1 MSSNFAGKRLEM
13 IKGIQILGMLVGFY
27 LSAQSILN
35 YKLGNYG
42 SKRTLFLVGI
52 WSVMIVLFFNPSLS
66 LMILPILTTKDMI
79 MTVLVLGILFSFI
92 LITQLYQQLSIINK
106 KLTQLAQSYAINE
119 YLDNEGTR
127 S

>member
-1 MSSNFAGKRLEM
+1 VGKLLEM

-27 LSAQSILN
+27 LAAQSILN
-35 YKLGNYG
+35 YRLGNYG
-42 SKRTLFLVGI
+42 SKRTLFLVGV

-92 LITQLYQQLSIINK
+92 LITQLYQQISIINK

-119 YLDNEGTR
+119 YIENDGT
-127 S
+127 SS